1 MKEKHIGIMLVH
13 SATATV
19 CSLRTR
25 GMLAGTK
32 LHAGREQFHFEC
44 YSGMVDMTCR
54 NGRTPHVLEE
64 QRLALKVQLRALKG
78 GP

>member
-32 LHAGREQFHFEC
+32 LHAGSEPIWGVSADKERAE
-44 YSGMVDMTCR
+44 MTAR
-54 NGRTPHVLEE
+54 MDTLYAR
-64 QRLALKVQLRALKG
+64 LKG
-78 GP
+78 SHRS